1 MPLKCLCLRSSLSK
15 PKWAYCPRACI
26 RRYAREAHPLPRKRR
41 ADLLS
46 PKGRKVVIEGSSH
59 IAIANLDEKKY
70 TELDQS
76 TKVCNFSTLCYQ
88 LSSLMIC
95 RVRDHF
101 EKRPKSYIRY
111 QQRCPRSVLS
121 NRSNPMAFFLSTKI
135 LPLPI
140 KSPFFPFIHSSCTE
154 KSQRCLLCRRAFC
167 PHIQDYSLAYL

>member
-1 MPLKCLCLRSSLSK
+1 MLEKD
-15 PKWAYCPRACI
+15 I
-26 RRYAREAHPLPRKRR
+26 RYPGKEELTA
-41 ADLLS
+41 LLS

-59 IAIANLDEKKY
+59 TAIANLDEKKY

-121 NRSNPMAFFLSTKI
+121 NRGFLKI
-135 LPLPI
+135 NIFLFMPKKTEIFEML
-140 KSPFFPFIHSSCTE
+140 FVRQGCFSSSGKPGGKE
-154 KSQRCLLCRRAFC
+154 
-167 PHIQDYSLAYL
+167 IN

>member
-59 IAIANLDEKKY
+59 TAIANLDEKKY

-76 TKVCNFSTLCYQ
+76 TKVCNFSTFCYQ

-111 QQRCPRSVLS
+111 QQKCPRSVLS
-121 NRSNPMAFFLSTKI
+121 NRGFLKQNIFLFMPKKTEI
-135 LPLPI
+135 LEML
-140 KSPFFPFIHSSCTE
+140 FVRQGCFSSSG
-154 KSQRCLLCRRAFC
+154 K
-167 PHIQDYSLAYL
+167 P

>member
-59 IAIANLDEKKY
+59 MAIANLDEKKY

-121 NRSNPMAFFLSTKI
+121 NRGFLKI
-135 LPLPI
+135 NIFLFMPKKTEIFEML
-140 KSPFFPFIHSSCTE
+140 FVRQGCFSSSGKPGGKE
-154 KSQRCLLCRRAFC
+154 
-167 PHIQDYSLAYL
+167 II

>member
-26 RRYAREAHPLPRKRR
+26 RRYAREGHPLPRKRR

-59 IAIANLDEKKY
+59 TAIANLDEKKY

-101 EKRPKSYIRY
+101 EKRSKSYIRY
-111 QQRCPRSVLS
+111 QQRCPALS
-121 NRSNPMAFFLSTKI
+121 YPIGDFKKLISFFLCQKRRKFLIRTARS
-135 LPLPI
+135 
-140 KSPFFPFIHSSCTE
+140 FFLQW
-154 KSQRCLLCRRAFC
+154 KARR
-167 PHIQDYSLAYL
+167 